1 MQDRR
6 GNQLIF
12 STVGTQEH
20 RHHTRNVTGLCE
32 ERKSTTRLPSPLWV
46 TWKSPGRPCFGRQ
59 CTGATSS
66 ESCGGVDSMK
76 GDGLGGEAHRHSTA
90 GLSPPVS
97 RSQLQRWPAV
107 RVVELS
113 RTWLLRSG
121 SSSAFSTD
129 NDPAFVSRSWGPGP
143 GHLSVP
149 RSTPRA
155 SITKRDAYMTISRS

>member
-1 MQDRR
+1 MQDRWR
-6 GNQLIF
+6 NQLIF
-12 STVGTQEH
+12 STLGTQEH
-20 RHHTRNVTGLCE
+20 RHDARNVTGLCE

-46 TWKSPGRPCFGRQ
+46 TWKSPRWPCFGGQ
-59 CTGATSS
+59 CAGARSS
-66 ESCGGVDSMK
+66 ESAAVLIRRRGM
-76 GDGLGGEAHRHSTA
+76 GLEGEAHRHSTA

-113 RTWLLRSG
+113 STWPLRSG

-129 NDPAFVSRSWGPGP
+129 SEPAFVSRSWGPGH

-149 RSTPRA
+149 RSTLGA
-155 SITKRDAYMTISRS
+155 SITKRDAYMISPRS